1 MKAPILIVLIYL
13 LLLSSCYKG
22 EKVDLIIHNGE
33 IHSMNEKGETF
44 EAIAIRNGKI
54 IELGPNRQILNKYR
68 SKEILDAKGKSIY
81 PGLMD
86 SHGHIMMY
94 IQKKLSA
101 NLVGIQ
107 SYSEMINTIREFKK
121 TSPHDVI
128 IGRGWDQSLWKSNEI
143 PNNELLNKAFPNTPV
158 CLYRVDEHLALLN
171 NSMLQLIGCD
181 SIENIQ
187 GGVIEKINNIKT
199 GILMD
204 NALNLITP
212 YLPEHS
218 YKERLNAF
226 KEIEH
231 ELLSYGITGVHEA
244 GISNDD
250 LHFLEKAINKNE
262 ISLNI
267 YAMLLPSK
275 KNIDFAKKNGPYI
288 NKNLNIR
295 SFKVYGD
302 GSLGSRGALL
312 KKPYHDANKIHG
324 TLITPRNKLNE
335 IALMCEQVG
344 YQMNIHAIGDSMIS
358 MAIDVLKELNE
369 INKDHRS
376 RIEHVQIIDHKDL
389 NLLSK
394 YGIYPSVQPTHAIT
408 DQRWVINRIGEKRKK
423 MAYAYKSILSNT
435 QIIAI
440 GTDFPVEITDPY
452 RTIYAAVKR
461 KNTNN
466 YPENGF
472 LANESISIEEC
483 IKGMTIWSAISSFQE
498 NKLGSLE
505 EGKDA
510 TFIILENPIEVGKEF
525 KRNNASKTY
534 ILGELKF
541 DLNKL

>member
-1 MKAPILIVLIYL
+1 MKTPFLIVLIYL
-13 LLLSSCYKG
+13 LLLSSCFKG

-33 IHSMNEKGETF
+33 IHSMNEQGETF

-68 SKEILDAKGKSIY
+68 SKETLDAKGKSIY

-94 IQKKLSA
+94 IEKKLSA
-101 NLVGIQ
+101 NLSGVQ
-107 SYSEMINTIREFKK
+107 SYSEMIVKLKK
-121 TSPHDVI
+121 YKKSSQKNVI
-128 IGRGWDQSLWKSNEI
+128 IGRGWDQSLWANNKI
-143 PNNELLNKAFPNTPV
+143 PTNELLNKEFPNTPV

-181 SIENIQ
+181 SIKNIQ
-187 GGVIEKINNIKT
+187 GGVIDTKT
-199 GILMD
+199 GILTD
-204 NALNLITP
+204 NALNLVVP
-212 YLPEHS
+212 HLPKHS
-218 YKERLNAF
+218 YKEKLNAF
-226 KEIEH
+226 KEIEN
-231 ELLSYGITGVHEA
+231 ELFSYGITGVHEA

-250 LHFLEKAINKNE
+250 LQFLEESINKNE

-295 SFKVYGD
+295 SFKIYGD

-312 KKPYHDANKIHG
+312 KKPYHDQNTFNG
-324 TLITPRNKLNE
+324 TLITPLEKLNE
-335 IALMCEQVG
+335 IALICEQVG

-358 MAIDVLKELNE
+358 IAIDVIKELND

-376 RIEHVQIIDHKDL
+376 RIEHVQIIDHDDL
-389 NLLSK
+389 SLLNK
-394 YGIYPSVQPTHAIT
+394 YGIFPSVQPSHAIS
-408 DQRWVINRIGEKRKK
+408 DQRWVMDRIGENRKK
-423 MAYAYKSILSNT
+423 MAYAYKSILDNT
-435 QIIAI
+435 QIMAI
-440 GTDFPVEITDPY
+440 GTDFPVEVIDPF

-461 KNTNN
+461 KDTEN

-472 LANESISIEEC
+472 LANEAISINDC
-483 IKGMTIWSAISSFQE
+483 LKGMTIWSALSSFQE
-498 NKLGSLE
+498 KNLGSLE

-510 TFIILENPIEVGKEF
+510 TFIILEDPIDIGNEF

-541 DLNKL
+541 DINNL